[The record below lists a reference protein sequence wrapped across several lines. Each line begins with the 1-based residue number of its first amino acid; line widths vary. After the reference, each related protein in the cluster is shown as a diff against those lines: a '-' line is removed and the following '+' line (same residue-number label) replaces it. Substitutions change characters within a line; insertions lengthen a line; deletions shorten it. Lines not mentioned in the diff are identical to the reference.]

1 MSSELTAPRPGLL
14 SWLTSSPKT
23 SASWADW
30 ARDAH
35 QRHGGPARFWRMIG
49 WIATDPD
56 YHFRRAIRIAGL
68 IGFLVAGLFYAV
80 KAAEDRSAFLRWR
93 DQVLQLDQ
101 GVNIYDEM
109 LFPTPP
115 IMPLMLFPLMKLP
128 PLAGAL
134 AWFVLK
140 SALAIG
146 AFAMVLRMAARA
158 GQKIPAWVE
167 GAILF
172 LSCRPILSDLH
183 HGNNNLLILFLVVAA
198 CDLWTRKKDISAGLV
213 LALAITCKVTPAL
226 FGVYFLYKR
235 SWKLVA
241 ACAVGGILFLFV
253 VPSIFLGP
261 SFNWELLTTWWHRI
275 IRPYV
280 ASGVVGD
287 QEVNQSMVGV
297 LTRLLTENASM
308 GPRYGAKLGVN
319 LLSLDRGLVA
329 TALKGI
335 SFGLIGLLA
344 WLCRTKS
351 DRRNDPRWLGEFALV
366 VLTMLFVSERSW
378 KHHYVTLLL
387 PFAYLGVRCAA
398 GANPLGARWA
408 IGASLIAS
416 ATLIG
421 LTSPEFGLL
430 LGLVAALGTSAL
442 AAAVFARRYLD
453 PEHGPQPPPRFGTL
467 AAVAAS
473 WFVLIWAPLATLS
486 VAAWGWMEEHHT
498 HEFANGYGTYFWAGV
513 LAFIATAW
521 CVRRERLAEPAPKA
535 STPNPVYH
543 PHLAVTSSSLVGE
556 TRTALIAESKQ
567 GG

>member
-1 MSSELTAPRPGLL
+1 MSSELTVPRPGPL
-14 SWLTSSPKT
+14 SWLIASPKT
-23 SASWADW
+23 SATWSEW
-30 ARDAH
+30 AREAH
-35 QRHGGPARFWRMIG
+35 GRHGGPSWFWRLIG
-49 WIATDPD
+49 WVASDPE
-56 YHFRRAIRIAGL
+56 YHLRRAIRIVAL
-68 IGFLVAGLFYAV
+68 AGFLVAGFFYAV

-146 AFAMVLRMAARA
+146 AFCMVMRMAARA
-158 GQKIPAWVE
+158 GQRVPAWVE

-183 HGNNNLLILFLVVAA
+183 HGNNNLLILFLIVAA
-198 CDLWTRKKDISAGLV
+198 CDFWTRKRDVAAGLT

-261 SFNWELLTTWWHRI
+261 SFNWELLMTWWHRI

-280 ASGVVGD
+280 ASGVIGD
-287 QEVNQSMVGV
+287 QEVNQSMIGV

-308 GPRYGAKLGVN
+308 GPRYGARMGVN
-319 LLSLDRGLVA
+319 LLALDRQHVA
-329 TALKGI
+329 LMLKGL
-335 SFGLIGLLA
+335 SFGMVALLA

-351 DRRNDPRWLGEFALV
+351 DRRDDPRWLGEFALV

-387 PFAYLGVRCAA
+387 PFAYLGVRCA
-398 GANPLGARWA
+398 GEGRSLRSRSA
-408 IGASLIAS
+408 IGIILIAS
-416 ATLIG
+416 AILIG

-430 LGLVAALGTSAL
+430 LGLVLGL
-442 AAAVFARRYLD
+442 AATCLAASTFVGRYLD
-453 PEHGPQPPPRFGTL
+453 PARGPQPPPSFGTL
-467 AAVAAS
+467 AAVAGS
-473 WFVLIWAPLATLS
+473 WLVLIWAPTATL
-486 VAAWGWMEEHHT
+486 AFPAWSWLEEHEIHKL
-498 HEFANGYGTYFWAGV
+498 AQGYGSYFWAGALV
-513 LAFIATAW
+513 YAATAW
-521 CVRRERLAEPAPKA
+521 CVRREGGGSPQAAPAEPI
-535 STPNPVYH
+535 YH
-543 PHLAVTSSSLVGE
+543 PHLHATSSSLVGE
-556 TRTALIAESKQ
+556 TRQAPIEASKQ